1 MVRMVHAYSLIF
13 YKFLTIMHFYFNIMH
28 KSMSNF
34 AYKYEIKKFYGLKY
48 VLDFIPHYIV
58 DEILSFIN
66 DEIQY

>member
-1 MVRMVHAYSLIF
+1 MN
-13 YKFLTIMHFYFNIMH
+13 FYFNIMH
-28 KSMSNF
+28 KFMSNF